1 MASQQRRRLPQP
13 DADGY
18 TNRDRDRYG
27 YCYAG

>member
-18 TNRDRDRYG
+18 TNRDRYG